1 MNIFIMIAMCLVTTS
16 DFVVQLLDLP
26 PILHFIPEMLSLVLI
41 VYIFVVG
48 TRSRFELVAPKYWLA
63 FGALA
68 VVILCGIVNNGTGSG
83 AIITGMRFYMRA
95 MPMFFL
101 AAVAP
106 VSDDTLRKQLKLLL
120 GIGLLQLPVAVYQR
134 WVIYSLDRYS
144 GDDVRGT
151 LQDSGILSMYLISAA
166 LVVLGMMLKR
176 RMGKLWFTVLF
187 FLLLFPTT
195 INETK
200 VTVIFLP
207 MGLLV
212 ALIIGAEPGK
222 RLRYGALTMIA
233 LVAFGAIFVPIY
245 DMLEEHNH
253 YKVGI
258 VDFFSN
264 EQQLDKYLEAQG
276 RNRGTGIGGR
286 KLSGRGD
293 AVMVPIAY
301 LSRDPVDLAF
311 GLGLGS
317 VSPSNLG
324 KNFEGGYFRLFHS
337 VAVTSFSF
345 FILELGVLGVIAI
358 SFVYW
363 LMFTDTIFVA
373 RYEPGLAG
381 ALAAGWTGVVAIF
394 FLAMIYNVFYQFP
407 SVIYLFWYFAGV
419 ISARRVALSR
429 SPTALRTP

>member
-1 MNIFIMIAMCLVTTS
+1 MNIFIMIVMCLVTTS